1 MSSEERTK
9 AEPCAGTFSGCL
21 VEGGEDEKAREGK
34 RRRRAIG
41 ISIVLQ
47 SAGLAALVI
56 APLFAKQ
63 AELTERIA
71 VPIPPYSRHAAAR
84 AETQPAISRP
94 QVRPC
99 LSCWSRNITPI
110 IRNSGE
116 NNPPGQKVEPGFNI
130 GSTNPGNPDDALNMS
145 DARPQPPGQEEPL
158 REKRRIHESHI
169 NPALLTRRV
178 EPVYPF
184 LGHQLR
190 KSGKVEL
197 HAVIATDGSIQLL
210 EVVSGDPLF
219 IHSALEAVRQW
230 RYKPTNLNGQAVEID
245 TFITVIYTLQ

>member
-1 MSSEERTK
+1 MSSEEQTK
-9 AEPCAGTFSGCL
+9 AEACTGTFIGCL
-21 VEGGEDEKAREGK
+21 VEGDADEKARVGK

-63 AELTERIA
+63 AELTERMA
-71 VPIPPYSRHAAAR
+71 VPIPPYSHHAAVR
-84 AETQPAISRP
+84 VESRPAISRP

-110 IRNSGE
+110 IRSSEE
-116 NNPPGQKVEPGFNI
+116 NNPPGQTVEPGFNFTTS
-130 GSTNPGNPDDALNMS
+130 GPENTDDALNIS
-145 DARPQPPGQEEPL
+145 DARPQPPGREDSEH
-158 REKRRIHESHI
+158 EKRRIHESHI

-184 LGHQLR
+184 LAHQLR

-197 HAVIATDGSIQLL
+197 HAVIATDGSIQSL

-219 IHSALEAVRQW
+219 VNSALEAVRQW
-230 RYKPTNLNGQAVEID
+230 RYKPTNLNGQPVEID